1 MTLNIAKEWYGA
13 HPLGD
18 GVTRI
23 HERHVAHWLR
33 CNIWHVKGRD
43 RDLIIDTGLGLRPLT
58 EAVASLSERPVTAI
72 MTHSHFDHAGG
83 LHQFARRCGHAH
95 EAAIIAAPT
104 DANTVADSGFLIAE
118 TFAALP
124 FAGFDH
130 RHYHVKPAALTD
142 HLDEGD
148 VIDLGDR
155 VFRVLHLPGHSP
167 GSIALF
173 EVETGLFF
181 SGDVVYDGALIDD
194 LYHSDAQ
201 VLAESHARLRDLP
214 VRTVHAGHF
223 ASFGRDKMLAILDE
237 YAAGGR
243 RLGNPDAWVAGEM
256 AAGGDDDESVAP
268 LT

>member
-1 MTLNIAKEWYGA
+1 MTTRIAKDWYTA
-13 HPLGD
+13 RRLGD
-18 GVTRI
+18 GVTKVQ
-23 HERHVAHWLR
+23 ERHVADWLR
-33 CNIWHVKGRD
+33 CNIWHVQGRD

-58 EAVASLSERPVTAI
+58 EAVATLAERPVTAI
-72 MTHSHFDHAGG
+72 MTHAHFDHAGG
-83 LHQFARRCGHAH
+83 LHQFTHRCGHAR
-95 EAAIIAAPT
+95 EAGIIAAPT
-104 DANTVADSGFLIAE
+104 AANTVADTGFLIAE
-118 TFAALP
+118 TFTALP

-130 RHYHVKPAALTD
+130 RRYRVAPAALTG

-173 EVETGLFF
+173 EAETGLFF

-201 VLAESHARLRDLP
+201 VLAASHARLRELA

-223 ASFGRDKMLAILDE
+223 ASFGRERMLSILDD

-243 RLGNPDAWVAGEM
+243 RLTDAAAWVADQM
-256 AAGGDDDESVAP
+256 SKGDDHD
-268 LT
+268 